1 MRRLKVAEDARCD
14 IDAVF
19 LHGVR
24 EYGLSNADAYVTGLR
39 DVFAFVAEHPFA
51 VRERTEV

>member
-1 MRRLKVAEDARCD
+1 MRQLKVAEDARCD

-24 EYGLSNADAYVTGLR
+24 EYGLSNADAYVTGSGTYL
-39 DVFAFVAEHPFA
+39 PLWLSILSP
-51 VRERTEV
+51 